1 MPKTLNAGI
10 YARIS
15 SDQDG
20 SALGVTRQLEDCRKL
35 ASDRGWLVTDEYVDN
50 DVSAYSGKRRPEYL
64 RMVED
69 LTSGR
74 INAVVVYNV
83 DRLTR
88 RPIELEEFVRVCEAA
103 GVRDLA
109 SVTAD
114 LDLGNDDGLFMAR
127 VFAAFAAKES
137 GRKSARMKRKNLQSA
152 EQGLPNMG
160 GSNRPFGYEDDRV
173 TINAAEA
180 EVIRTLADRA
190 IAGESLRSL
199 AQWMNDT
206 GVRTVQGNPWR
217 TPTVKTLLTSARVIG
232 KRAYGGQVVAD
243 AVWPPILSEDTQAAL
258 VARFESRRIVG
269 RRAPRTYALT
279 GMMRCGKCGGTLYS
293 QARKET
299 RRYVCSSGPDHDGGC
314 GRLTVVAQPVEE
326 LIAEMVLYRLDS
338 PELMTA
344 LTRADGDST
353 AEDLAAQLAALE
365 ARMTELAEAFG
376 SGEVTRKEWIEA
388 RNVVQG
394 RITQAKRQMAERVNA
409 RGLADL
415 IGTGAELRDAWST
428 LNLDRQ
434 AAIMRT
440 LLDHVVIAPG
450 VPGARALDPERVHPV
465 WIV

>member
-1 MPKTLNAGI
+1 MTKTLNAGI

-20 SALGVTRQLEDCRKL
+20 TALGVTRQLEDCRKL
-35 ASDRGWLVTDEYVDN
+35 ASDRGWLIVDEYVDN
-50 DVSAYSGKRRPEYL
+50 DVSAYSGRRRPEYL

-137 GRKSARMKRKNLQSA
+137 GRKSARMKRRNLQSA

-160 GSNRPFGYEDDRV
+160 GSNRPFGFEDDRV

-180 EVIRTLADRA
+180 EVIRTLAARA

-199 AQWMNDT
+199 AKWMNDEGIST
-206 GVRTVQGNPWR
+206 VRGNPWR
-217 TPTVKTLLTSARVIG
+217 TTSVTTLLTSPRVVG
-232 KRAYGGQVVAD
+232 KRSYDGQVVAD
-243 AVWPPILSEDTQAAL
+243 AVWQPILSEDTQAAI
-258 VARFESRRIVG
+258 VARFESRRVVG
-269 RRAPRTYALT
+269 RRAPRTYALS
-279 GMMRCGKCGGTLYS
+279 GMLRCGKCGHTLYS
-293 QARKET
+293 QARKDT
-299 RRYVCSSGPDHDGGC
+299 RRYVCSSGPDHGGC
-314 GRLTVVAQPVEE
+314 GRLTVVAAPVEE
-326 LIAEMVLYRLDS
+326 LVAEMVLYRLDS
-338 PELMTA
+338 PALMTA
-344 LTRADGDST
+344 LTAADGDGN
-353 AEDLAAQLAALE
+353 ADELGAQLAALE
-365 ARMTELAEAFG
+365 ARMTDLAQAFG
-376 SGEVTRKEWIEA
+376 AGEVTRKEWVEA

-394 RITQAKRQMAERVNA
+394 RINATKRQMAQRVNA

-415 IGTGAELRDAWST
+415 IGTGAELRAAWSS

-434 AAIMRT
+434 SAIMRT

-450 VPGARALDPERVHPV
+450 ERGARTLDPDRVQPA